1 MCVIF
6 WLGWWRTSF
15 GASGYSRCL
24 VTTVTGSSTPGAC
37 TSTTRWC
44 PHTEQLLSPLTSLY
58 IAGSPRLASSH
69 RGRHLVRSPCGRPP
83 GGHSAHRPRAP
94 PDGLPRQHHLGVVPR
109 HQLPHH
115 HGPLRLPPPPAEVKR
130 GTRVPPPGSKHG
142 SGDWQL
148 ITLHLQAGHGNY
160 GNWGRVMDTV
170 HGTDQRFLSSIEHSR
185 DRRLLGLTPVNR
197 TTKAEQD

>member
-1 MCVIF
+1 MMTDIVWCIWIF
-6 WLGWWRTSF
+6 EVF
-15 GASGYSRCL
+15 GYYGHRIL
-24 VTTVTGSSTPGAC
+24 H
-37 TSTTRWC
+37 TRSLYKY
-44 PHTEQLLSPLTSLY
+44 HKVEATHRAALSSLY

-69 RGRHLVRSPCGRPP
+69 RGRHLVRSPCGRSA

-130 GTRVPPPGSKHG
+130 GSRVPPPGSKHG